1 MGIAPD
7 KMMDREK
14 AFIPELQIQFIDG
27 VVRPVFQLLAQLYPN
42 AEGAQQSLQAVT
54 DNLAFWQRFR
64 EIYLAKH
71 GMQHGCSLSIF
82 HDQQLEQEVV
92 ASLEL
97 HNNRYLTKHARCR
110 HVM

>member
-27 VVRPVFQLLAQLYPN
+27 VVRPVFQLLAQLFPN
-42 AEGAQQSLQAVT
+42 EEGAQQSLQAVT

-64 EIYLAKH
+64 EIYLAKY

-82 HDQQLEQEVV
+82 HDRQLEKEVV
-92 ASLEL
+92 SSLEL
-97 HNNRYLTKHARCR
+97 YNTR
-110 HVM
+110 